1 MTSYFAGIRH
11 QAALFDLNDAMI
23 ELRNQFMFMGD
34 HHNGGTHFVDL
45 GEQLHDLIGE
55 FRVDI
60 AGGLVR
66 QDEIPDC

>member
-1 MTSYFAGIRH
+1 
-11 QAALFDLNDAMI
+11 MI

-34 HHNGGTHFVDL
+34 HHNGGTHFIDL